1 MVPPVIQLI
10 KLLFNPDVSKKIILQ
25 MAFQQ
30 IKVIG
35 IARVLAA
42 ALGGVVVGAS
52 SVVKVPQILKVV
64 NPPTLEGRI
73 KVANGI
79 TLEGLSLET
88 LSQLIHIVYNFQNK
102 NSFVNYGETALV
114 GIQNVIIILLIEYY
128 RLRQHFES
136 ISNSP
141 EKLQIEYSLKELQK
155 PILTMFGI
163 FIFLTKIAP
172 SSLIDGL
179 QILGIPISIVGK
191 IPQLR
196 KNYLLK
202 STSHLSNITIG
213 ANVLGTAIRVFTTIK
228 GTRKALKPS
237 DYVLLTGYSSGL
249 ILNLILAGQV
259 VYYGKF
265 YKASTDEDEA
275 KKDI

>member
-1 MVPPVIQLI
+1 
-10 KLLFNPDVSKKIILQ
+10 

-249 ILNLILAGQV
+249 ILNLILAGQA

-265 YKASTDEDEA
+265 YTASTDEDEA

>member
-1 MVPPVIQLI
+1 MVHPVIQLI

-64 NPPTLEGRI
+64 NPPTLAGRI

-141 EKLQIEYSLKELQK
+141 EKLQIEYSLKELQR
-155 PILTMFGI
+155 PILTMLGI

-249 ILNLILAGQV
+249 ILNLVLAGQV

>member
-1 MVPPVIQLI
+1 MVHPVIQLI

-79 TLEGLSLET
+79 TLEG
-88 LSQLIHIVYNFQNK
+88 
-102 NSFVNYGETALV
+102 
-114 GIQNVIIILLIEYY
+114 
-128 RLRQHFES
+128 
-136 ISNSP
+136 
-141 EKLQIEYSLKELQK
+141 
-155 PILTMFGI
+155 
-163 FIFLTKIAP
+163 
-172 SSLIDGL
+172 
-179 QILGIPISIVGK
+179 
-191 IPQLR
+191 
-196 KNYLLK
+196 
-202 STSHLSNITIG
+202 
-213 ANVLGTAIRVFTTIK
+213 
-228 GTRKALKPS
+228 TRKALKPS

>member
-1 MVPPVIQLI
+1 MVHPVIQLI